1 MSIFFQLQESYSIFN
16 KIPQWKIVPFR
27 SFIKQFG
34 ADWRE
39 VILPWERENFM
50 IPMFVS
56 SFEFFKTRFH
66 FMGNW
71 GELKPTQECFHVTWH
86 LKTHA
91 YLEIPSKANVFT
103 CGSLSRAGFTSWLL
117 WSDQGLLSAT
127 RFMFF
132 FFFFFFQV
140 QIYFWFG
147 KILIWSGVIFVRFW
161 YSVWLF

>member
-1 MSIFFQLQESYSIFN
+1 MSIFFQLRESYSIFN

-27 SFIKQFG
+27 SFIKQLG

-39 VILPWERENFM
+39 VILPWEWESFM

-91 YLEIPSKANVFT
+91 YLEIL
-103 CGSLSRAGFTSWLL
+103 GWLL

-132 FFFFFFQV
+132 FFFFLSSIANLFEIWKDFD
-140 QIYFWFG
+140 
-147 KILIWSGVIFVRFW
+147 LIWCGFCKFWIFCVIVVMTKDVLNFW
-161 YSVWLF
+161 WLA